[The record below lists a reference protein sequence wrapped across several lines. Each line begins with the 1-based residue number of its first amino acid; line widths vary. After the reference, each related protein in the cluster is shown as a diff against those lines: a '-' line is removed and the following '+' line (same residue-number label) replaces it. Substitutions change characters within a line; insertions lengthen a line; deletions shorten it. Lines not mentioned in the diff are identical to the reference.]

1 MGDSPLRGAAV
12 FPGAHRKAADNITRR
27 SVMASPKEKTKILVI
42 DDERLIRMTLN
53 AKLRQIGYTAVC
65 VASIPEAVVLLNDGG
80 HKQYKAIITD
90 IMMGDMDGFV
100 FRDIVRGMD
109 ESMPIFFMTA
119 LDPEEGSGFLKRI
132 MEDSY
137 SFYLPK
143 SINPNMLLKRVQSI
157 VDSRRVEEFIKAK
170 DREVMES
177 MTLGAHLQR
186 SMLPPRVRIT
196 DTDFYTYWW
205 KPKDFV
211 SGDLLEVMPLPD
223 GGNLYVLGDIQGHG
237 TSAALSMM
245 AVQSFLKQLP
255 TVRNLAGAT
264 PASVANLIQR
274 FFTDNLGTFTYMT
287 ALICMHRPAERT
299 VDWIS
304 CGAPDLHVVDPLDLS
319 LGDINPEHRGGLPIG
334 LVPETVYTENDVV
347 RTQLTETMLCVAF
360 SDGVFDVY
368 RDLGEHEPLADSLR
382 SDLQHELLAEAREK
396 HSVITAPY
404 KFQLACEAH
413 GYRVFADD
421 VTELIFGSH
430 LKNPEVLVKSLP
442 MDASAIDQEAQEIE
456 FWCSVQGWDPE
467 VTMEVELVF
476 EEKMMNLYDHGYDL
490 RDRAGEQACFRLR
503 ENGKYAELTVWD
515 WGTPEPSMPVAA
527 GDPELELELRNR
539 DFSSRGRGRLMVRK
553 MCQGIERNRF
563 GALNETTY
571 RIALKNGA

>member
-1 MGDSPLRGAAV
+1 MTPS
-12 FPGAHRKAADNITRR
+12 
-27 SVMASPKEKTKILVI
+27 KEKTKILVI

-53 AKLRQIGYTAVC
+53 AKLRLIGYTAVC

-80 HKQYKAIITD
+80 HKQFKAIITD

-143 SINPNMLLKRVQSI
+143 SINPNILLRRVQSI
-157 VDSRRVEEFIKAK
+157 VDSRRVEEFIRAK

-177 MTLGAHLQR
+177 LTLGAHLQR
-186 SMLPPRVRIT
+186 SMLPPRIRIT

-255 TVRNLAGAT
+255 TVKNLAGAT

-274 FFTDNLGTFTYMT
+274 FFQDNLGTFTYMT
-287 ALICMHRPAERT
+287 ALICMHRPAEKT

-304 CGAPDLHVVDPLDLS
+304 CGAPDLHVVDPRDLS
-319 LGDINPEHRGGLPIG
+319 LGDINPEHRGGMPIG
-334 LVPETVYTENDVV
+334 LMQDTVYTEDDVV
-347 RTQLTETMLCVAF
+347 RTQLSETMLCVAF

-382 SDLQHELLAEAREK
+382 CELQHELLAEAREK
-396 HSVITAPY
+396 NSVITAPY

-421 VTELIFGSH
+421 VTELIFGSR
-430 LKNPEVLVKSLP
+430 LKSTEVLVKSLP
-442 MDASAIDQEAQEIE
+442 MDASAIDQEAQELE

-503 ENGKYAELTVWD
+503 GNGKYAELTVWD

-571 RIALKNGA
+571 RIALKNEA